1 MPRFLI
7 LRHESTLKRGIRK
20 YWRLYAPQEPEAHH
34 AVRRKM
40 MTLEA
45 RHAVRRKMMP
55 PEAHHASLAQTE
67 YSRNEKGIG
76 TEIGIAE
83 KVWI

>member
-1 MPRFLI
+1 MQ
-7 LRHESTLKRGIRK
+7 SGT
-20 YWRLYAPQEPEAHH
+20 
-34 AVRRKM
+34 KM
-40 MTLEA
+40 IPPEA
-45 RHAVRRKMMP
+45 RHAVRHKNDATRG
-55 PEAHHASLAQTE
+55 HHASLAQTE